1 MRAVMGRSVT
11 QPKGTMAMATLVVLT
26 GLAALLAGAAA
37 DVEEKQAAPA
47 KETPMISL
55 YDFDGDAQRWRI
67 VDDGVMGGRSQGNWD
82 SSAGVGVFSGT
93 LSLENNGGFSSVRS
107 DNVVASCAGAT
118 AFRIRVKGDG
128 RTYQFRVRS
137 SAAFDGASYR
147 LMFDT
152 KAGEWQEID
161 LPLEN
166 FEASFRGRVL
176 GDYPALEGEKV
187 VTVGFLLA
195 DKNPGGFQ
203 LEVDWIKAKTTGT
216 PDAAPAETP

>member
-1 MRAVMGRSVT
+1 MEAENIM
-11 QPKGTMAMATLVVLT
+11 L
-26 GLAALLAGAAA
+26 
-37 DVEEKQAAPA
+37 A
-47 KETPMISL
+47 KEISMFCL
-55 YDFDGDAQRWRI
+55 YGFDGDGSRWRI
-67 VDDGVMGGRSQGNWD
+67 IDDGVMGGRSQGDWAERD
-82 SSAGVGVFSGT
+82 GVGFFSGT

-107 DNVVASCAGAT
+107 DRLLASCTGAT

-147 LMFDT
+147 LAFDT

-161 LPLEN
+161 LPLEA

-176 GDYPALEGEKV
+176 DDYPALVGEKV

-195 DKNPGGFQ
+195 DKNPGAFQ
-203 LEVDWIKAKTTGT
+203 LEVDWIKVRKADTKA
-216 PDAAPAETP
+216 AAPRSAPVQGTRVLRE